1 MDHVM
6 LIDYRSILFLGHAT
20 RKKNP
25 KNSPNIRVN
34 RWARDNEITE
44 LYTEHE
50 QFLWSEQ
57 KNQRQQRKAICFRN
71 YATPPQ
77 STNY

>member
-50 QFLWSEQ
+50 QFSWSEQ
-57 KNQRQQRKAICFRN
+57 KKP
-71 YATPPQ
+71 TPTKE
-77 STNY
+77 SHLF